1 VIEAALPNNET
12 ERLKALRELSI
23 LDTPIEERFERI
35 TRIVCRSLNVPIS
48 AISLVDEERQWF
60 KSVQGLATNETP
72 RRVAFC
78 AHAILQDEPF
88 IIEDATKDDRF
99 CKNPLVTDAP
109 IIRFYAGFPIS
120 IAKDVRIGTLCAI
133 DDKPRTITLEELE
146 IMDDLRRMVESELKV
161 AALSSAHIQLI
172 SELAQ
177 AERAALIDPLTQLWN
192 RRGGEQLLQREW
204 LLAKL
209 HGHQIALV
217 MLDIDHFKT
226 VNDTYGHSL
235 GDKAIRQVAKVM
247 ISALRASDAVCRWG
261 GDEFLCILPNCQGH
275 NVFQILE
282 RARSAIENSPIV
294 TSSGTVSFTLSI
306 GAFVTHPSDNDQ
318 IEGCIKQADAA
329 MYEAKMSGRNQIV
342 VKQSS
347 TNRSAIEVCAE

>member
-1 VIEAALPNNET
+1 MIEAALPKNET
-12 ERLKALRELSI
+12 ERLEALRALSI

-48 AISLVDEERQWF
+48 AISLIDEKRQWF
-60 KSVQGLATNETP
+60 KSIQGLTANETP
-72 RRVAFC
+72 RRIAFC
-78 AHAILQDEPF
+78 AHAILQDAPF

-133 DDKPRTITLEELE
+133 DDKPREVTLEQLE
-146 IMDDLRRMVESELKV
+146 IMNDLKQMVESELKTV
-161 AALSSAHIQLI
+161 ALSSAHIQLI

-247 ISALRASDAVCRWG
+247 ISALRASDTVCRWG
-261 GDEFLCILPNCQGH
+261 GDEFLCILPNCPA
-275 NVFQILE
+275 NDVFQILE
-282 RARSAIENSPIV
+282 RARNAIENSPV
-294 TSSGTVSFTLSI
+294 ATSLGVISFTLSI
-306 GAFVTHPSDNDQ
+306 GAFIANPSDNHQ
-318 IEGCIKQADAA
+318 IEACIKQADTA
-329 MYEAKMSGRNQIV
+329 MYEAKINGRNQTV
-342 VKQSS
+342 VKQF
-347 TNRSAIEVCAE
+347 V

>member
-1 VIEAALPNNET
+1 MTEAALPKNET
-12 ERLKALRELSI
+12 ERLKALRALRI

-60 KSVQGLATNETP
+60 KSIQGITANETP
-72 RRVAFC
+72 RSVAFC
-78 AHAILQDEPF
+78 AHAILQNEPL

-120 IAKDVRIGTLCAI
+120 ISKDVRIGTLCAI
-133 DDKPRTITLEELE
+133 DNKPREITLEQLE
-146 IMDDLRRMVESELKV
+146 IMDDLRKMVESELKTV
-161 AALSSAHIQLI
+161 ALSSAHIQLI

-235 GDKAIRQVAKVM
+235 GDTAIRQVAKVM
-247 ISALRASDAVCRWG
+247 ISVLRASDAICRWG
-261 GDEFLCILPNCQGH
+261 GDEFLCILPNCQAS

-282 RARSAIENSPIV
+282 RARNAIENCPIV
-294 TSSGTVSFTLSI
+294 TPSGDISFTLSI
-306 GAFVTHPSDNDQ
+306 GAFVTHPSDNAQ

-329 MYEAKMSGRNQIV
+329 MYEAKMNGRNQIV

-347 TNRSAIEVCAE
+347 INRSETEVCAE